1 MKWKGRR
8 QSSNVQDRR
17 GQRATR
23 SRGGVRSHAMPIRIR
38 SGKGIIAVVVIALIV
53 WAFGGNPMS
62 VLQLI
67 TGGGMPVQQQA
78 STQPY
83 TPTTAEQELAEMV
96 KVVLADT
103 ETVWTELM
111 PQFGREY
118 EEPTLIL
125 FSGGVQSAC
134 GFADSAVGPFYCG
147 ADNQIYIDLSFYE
160 LLRRRFGAPG
170 DFAQAYVV
178 AHEVGHHIQ
187 NLLGISGRVHQQK
200 AAGISD
206 TEYNR
211 LSVRLE
217 LQADFLAGVW
227 AHHAQKMFG
236 LLEEGDI
243 DEALTAASAIGD
255 DAIQRQTQGRVVPDS
270 FTHGSS
276 DQRVKWFRLGY
287 ETGDLSMYNTFEV
300 PWDEL

>member
-1 MKWKGRR
+1 MKWQGRR

-17 GQRATR
+17 GQRV
-23 SRGGVRSHAMPIRIR
+23 SRGGGGRRSQVMPIRIR
-38 SGKGIIAVVVIALIV
+38 SGKGILVVVVLALV
-53 WAFGGNPMS
+53 AWAFGGNPMS

-67 TGGGMPVQQQA
+67 TGGMPTQQQA
-78 STQPY
+78 TTQPY
-83 TPTTAEQELAEMV
+83 TPTAAEQELAEMV

-103 ETVWTELM
+103 EAVWTELM
-111 PQFGREY
+111 PQFGQVYR
-118 EEPTLIL
+118 EPTLIL

-160 LLRRRFGAPG
+160 MLRRQFGAPG
-170 DFAQAYVV
+170 DFAQAYVI

-187 NLLGISGRVHQQK
+187 NLLGISGRVQQQR
-200 AAGISD
+200 ASVSD

-227 AHHAQKMFG
+227 AHHAQKMFDIV
-236 LLEEGDI
+236 EEGDI
-243 DEALTAASAIGD
+243 DEALRAASAIGD
-255 DAIQRQTQGRVVPDS
+255 DAIQRKMQGRVVPDS
-270 FTHGSS
+270 FTHGTS
-276 DQRVKWFRLGY
+276 DQRVRWFRLGY

-300 PWDEL
+300 PWGEL

>member
-8 QSSNVQDRR
+8 ASRNVEDRR
-17 GQRATR
+17 GQRV
-23 SRGGVRSHAMPIRIR
+23 SRGRSGRRSQALPIRIR
-38 SGKGIIAVVVIALIV
+38 SGKGIIAVVAIALIV

-67 TGGGMPVQQQA
+67 TGGGMPAQQQA
-78 STQPY
+78 TTQPY
-83 TPTTAEQELAEMV
+83 TPTPAEQELAEMV

-111 PQFGREY
+111 PQFGRKY

-276 DQRVKWFRLGY
+276 DQRVRWFRLGY
-287 ETGDLSMYNTFEV
+287 ETGDLSKYNTFEV